1 MKDKRVSTELKV
13 GILVLAAILVLFY
26 MSFRIGKFGAFHE
39 PGYDLYVTL
48 QNAGGIDPRT
58 PIQIAGVEVGRVRN
72 IKLEGY
78 KALVTLNVRKGVQV
92 PVDSKVTVKNQGI
105 LGDKFIEIIP
115 GEAKQFLA
123 RGERINDVVMPPD
136 LNEVFA
142 EVGVAAKNFGETI
155 GEFKGLIG
163 EEEKKNI
170 KKSLANIESASGD
183 FKKLVSDNKKGITRF
198 VSNMD
203 KISSDIEKGKGTIG
217 KLVKDDSLYNDAKD
231 TVASLKTI
239 SKDIEQGKGTL
250 GKLAKDDALYDEAKV
265 AVANIKEITDGIKKG
280 EGTLGKLAKDDSLY
294 NETEKAMK
302 KVQKGAEGLQEMTPV
317 TVLGTIFS
325 VFF

>member
-1 MKDKRVSTELKV
+1 MSKKLVSTELKV
-13 GILVLAAILVLFY
+13 GVLVLIAILVLFY

-48 QNAGGIDPRT
+48 QNASGLDPRT
-58 PIQIAGVEVGRVRN
+58 PVQIAGVEIGKVRS

-78 KALVTLNVRKGVQV
+78 KALLTINIRKGVQV
-92 PVDSKVTVKNQGI
+92 PVDSRVTVKNQGI
-105 LGDKFIEIIP
+105 LGDKFIEIVP

-123 RGERINDVVMPPD
+123 RGDRIQNVVMPPD

-142 EVGVAAKNFGETI
+142 EVGIAAKSFGETLS
-155 GEFKGLIG
+155 EFKGIIS
-163 EEEKKNI
+163 EEEKVNI
-170 KKSLANIESASGD
+170 KKSLSNIEAVSGD
-183 FKKLVSDNKKGITRF
+183 FKKLVSDNKKGLTRF

-203 KISSDIEKGKGTIG
+203 KISGDIEKGRGTIG

-231 TVASLKTI
+231 TVASLKAI

-250 GKLAKDDALYDEAKV
+250 GKLAKDEAIYDEAKV
-265 AVANIKEITDGIKKG
+265 AIANIKDITDGIKKG

-317 TVLGTIFS
+317 TVLGTIFGI
-325 VFF
+325 FF

>member
-1 MKDKRVSTELKV
+1 MEKKLVSAELKV
-13 GILVLAAILVLFY
+13 GVLVLAAILVLFY

-39 PGYDLYVTL
+39 PGYDLYATL
-48 QNAGGIDPRT
+48 DNAGGLDPRT
-58 PIQIAGVEVGRVRN
+58 PIQIAGVEVGKVST
-72 IKLEGY
+72 IKLDGY
-78 KALVTLNVRKGVQV
+78 KALLTMNIKKSVQV

-105 LGDKFIEIIP
+105 LGDKFVEIIP

-123 RGERINDVVMPPD
+123 RGERIKDVVMPPD

-142 EVGVAAKNFGETI
+142 EVGIAAKNFGETI
-155 GEFKGLIG
+155 SEFKGLMN
-163 EEEKKNI
+163 EEDKMNF

-183 FKKLVSDNKKGITRF
+183 FKKLVTDNKKGLTKF
-198 VSNMD
+198 VSNMEA
-203 KISSDIEKGKGTIG
+203 ISSDIKQGKGTIG

-231 TVASLKTI
+231 TVASLKAI

-250 GKLAKDDALYDEAKV
+250 GKLAKDEVLYDEAKV

-302 KVQKGAEGLQEMTPV
+302 KVQKGAEGIQEMTPV

-325 VFF
+325 VLF